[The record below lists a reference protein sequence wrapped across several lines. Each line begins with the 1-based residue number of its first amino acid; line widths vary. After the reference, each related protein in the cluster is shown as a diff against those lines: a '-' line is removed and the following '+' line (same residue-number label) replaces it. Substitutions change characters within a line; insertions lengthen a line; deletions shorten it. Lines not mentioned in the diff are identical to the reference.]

1 MTYEQNCVETADSLP
16 CLTASEDLGD
26 YEEHTW
32 SEERLA
38 DSVASKSGGDE
49 EVKKGHRNEERE
61 WPKGR
66 GGDGG
71 VARHRRQGDGGE
83 DAR

>member
-1 MTYEQNCVETADSLP
+1 MVRGADREAVDLALAASREAAMALDSETRRTSSRRF
-16 CLTASEDLGD
+16 TAGPM
-26 YEEHTW
+26 
-32 SEERLA
+32 A
-38 DSVASKSGGDE
+38 GGDE
-49 EVKKGHRNEERE
+49 EVKKGHRKEERE